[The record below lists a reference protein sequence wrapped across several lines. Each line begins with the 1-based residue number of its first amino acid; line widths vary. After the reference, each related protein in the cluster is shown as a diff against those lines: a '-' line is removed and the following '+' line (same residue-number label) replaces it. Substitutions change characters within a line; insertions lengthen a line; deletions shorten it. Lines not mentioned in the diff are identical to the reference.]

1 MPDWLSLLLA
11 AVPIVLAASLA
22 TRQVRY
28 SKRSRS
34 IPQVPAGWLPAG
46 GVVVDEQSYG
56 RRAKAK
62 DGTVQRIRR
71 PVITYRT
78 ADGREVTFTSRI
90 RAAGTPRVGSLVD
103 VYHDPENPTLACIA
117 PGSLANVTPALGGA
131 DRLLIGAIW
140 GVAALIVVII
150 GVVVLQARA

>member
-11 AVPIVLAASLA
+11 AIPIVLAASLA

-28 SKRSRS
+28 STRSRS
-34 IPQVPAGWLPAG
+34 IPQVPSGWLPAS

-62 DGTVQRIRR
+62 DGTAQRVRR

-78 ADGREVTFTSRI
+78 VDGREVTFTSRI
-90 RAAGTPRVGSLVD
+90 RAAGTPRVGTLVD
-103 VYHDPENPTLACIA
+103 VFHDPEKPTLACIA
-117 PGSLANVTPALGGA
+117 PHSLPNVAPALRGA
-131 DRLLIGAIW
+131 DRTVIVAIW
-140 GVAALIVVII
+140 VVATFVIVII

>member
-34 IPQVPAGWLPAG
+34 ILQVPSGWLPAS
-46 GVVVDEQSYG
+46 GVVVDELPSG
-56 RRAKAK
+56 RRGKAK
-62 DGTVQRIRR
+62 DGSMQPIRR

-78 ADGREVTFTSRI
+78 VDGREITFTSRI
-90 RAAGTPRVGSLVD
+90 RAAGTPRVGTLVD
-103 VYHDPENPTLACIA
+103 VYHDPDDPTLACIA
-117 PGSLANVTPALGGA
+117 PHSLSNVRPALGAA
-131 DRLLIGAIW
+131 DRMVIGAIW
-140 GVAALIVVII
+140 LVAALIVVII

>member
-11 AVPIVLAASLA
+11 AVPILLAASFA

-28 SKRSRS
+28 STRSRS
-34 IPQVPAGWLPAG
+34 IPQVPSGWLPAS
-46 GVVVDEQSYG
+46 GVVVDEKDYG

-62 DGTVQRIRR
+62 DGTWQRIRR

-78 ADGREVTFTSRI
+78 VDGREVTFTSRI
-90 RAAGTPRVGSLVD
+90 RAAGTPGIGTLVD
-103 VYHDPENPTLACIA
+103 VFHDPANPTLACIA
-117 PGSLANVTPALGGA
+117 PHSLANIAPALRGA
-131 DRLLIGAIW
+131 DRTVIVAIW
-140 GVAALIVVII
+140 GVAALVIAII

>member
-11 AVPIVLAASLA
+11 AVPIVLAAFFG

-34 IPQVPAGWLPAG
+34 IPQVPSGWLPAR
-46 GVVVDEQSYG
+46 GVVVDEQSLG
-56 RRAKAK
+56 RRGKAR
-62 DGTVQRIRR
+62 DGSVQRVRR

-78 ADGREVTFTSRI
+78 VDGREITFTSRI

-103 VYHDPENPTLACIA
+103 VYHDPDDPTLACIA
-117 PGSLANVTPALGGA
+117 PQSLANITPTLGGA
-131 DRLLIGAIW
+131 DRWVIAAIW
-140 GVAALIVVII
+140 VVAALVVVII
-150 GVVVLQARA
+150 AVVVLQARA